1 VTGGDS
7 LDQNPAD
14 RTRAAALRGRKV
26 LSMQQHRAIA
36 ISPAMPPV
44 GVSGLRRTVARLRQ
58 YWDFLA
64 VLILILITMPPA
76 LLSPSTLVIF
86 RSIALIDYS
95 WRLDTIFKASQGV
108 WLGRDVAFTYGPLFQ
123 WLSSAPARWVGL
135 TMGFAGATAE
145 TLPLWGTF
153 LAIYATLRLL
163 LPGAPAWRRF
173 LLLLL
178 LSLWA
183 PRDLRTSFDIL
194 LFALFLRGW
203 YGVRNR
209 RLAPVTLGAGAAFLC
224 AAAFLYSADT
234 GVYGV
239 AAWMISLAAVA
250 WESRSDPPAFRGYAV
265 AVLAFALVSTGCVL
279 GIDTVMA
286 KPFDFHFWKNSWAI
300 VSAYRW
306 MEPFAISKI
315 GTIYTLGILLTGSAA
330 FVLRGVASDNRDE
343 CLTSRTGFLIGAF
356 CFAVLLMQSALVRSD
371 ALHLNTGLFAM
382 LLFAG
387 TILFSFPSRIVPAL
401 VALTGTACWLLFP
414 LDPPMPRSAFLPSVI
429 RAAYLQALRPITQCP
444 SGLREFDGGCYGPR
458 FVEDLRAAS
467 SYIQQHIAAGDS
479 MVVFPYQTVF
489 GIASRR
495 NVAGGVMQSYLASGA
510 YLSQLDIRGLERSA
524 APAGLYV
531 PDQPDLRVDEVTD
544 FTRSPELWLW
554 LFRHYRIEQQLPH
567 ETAGLLQGTAG
578 LVSDTS
584 RAARVSLTS
593 VPILPSLQRHLIRNR
608 SAVVDLGTPAWP
620 ADGADFLRLRL
631 VVQYGPLWKLRK
643 PERLRLQITRADG
656 SQEMQSFVA
665 EPNVPSDVWF
675 YPWNEPDLTGYFAAE
690 ESQWR
695 TDPRPAVT
703 HLRLWITPYD
713 WISQRPDSVV
723 IESTDAIQAAL
734 PPKAE

>member
-1 VTGGDS
+1 MQRDWTIAMSRSMPPV
-7 LDQNPAD
+7 
-14 RTRAAALRGRKV
+14 RTSGVRRAAAK
-26 LSMQQHRAIA
+26 
-36 ISPAMPPV
+36 
-44 GVSGLRRTVARLRQ
+44 LRQ

-76 LLSPSTLVIF
+76 LLSPQTLVIF
-86 RSIALIDYS
+86 RLIELIDYS

-123 WLSSAPARWVGL
+123 WLSSAPARWMGL
-135 TMGFAGATAE
+135 SMGFVSATAD

-163 LPGAPAWRRF
+163 LPETPAWRRF

-203 YGVRNR
+203 YAVRNR
-209 RLAPVTLGAGAAFLC
+209 RLMPVTLGAGGAFLC

-239 AAWMISLAAVA
+239 AAWLISLAGVA
-250 WESRSDPPAFRGYAV
+250 WETRSEPSAFRGYAF
-265 AVLAFALVSTGCVL
+265 AVLVFAAVSTGCVL
-279 GIDTVMA
+279 GINTIMA
-286 KPFDFHFWKNSWAI
+286 KPFNFRFWKNSWAI

-306 MEPFAISKI
+306 MEPLAMSKI
-315 GTIYTLGILLTGSAA
+315 GTVYMLGILLGGGAV
-330 FVLRGVASDNRDE
+330 FVLRGTAPGPRDE
-343 CLTSRTGFLIGAF
+343 CLTSRAGFLAGAF
-356 CFAVLLMQSALVRSD
+356 CFAVLLMQSGLVRSD
-371 ALHLNTGLFAM
+371 VLHINTGVFAM

-387 TILFSFPSRIVPAL
+387 AILFSFASPTVPVL

-414 LDPPMPRSAFLPSVI
+414 FEPPMPRLAFSPSGI
-429 RAAYLQALRPITQCP
+429 FAGYLQALRPITQCP
-444 SGLREFDGGCYGPR
+444 RGLREFDGGCYGPA
-458 FVEDLRAAS
+458 FVEYLRAGS
-467 SYIQQHIAAGDS
+467 SYTQQHSGEDDS

-495 NVAGGVMQSYLASGA
+495 NVAGGVMQSYLASDS

-531 PDQPDLRVDEVTD
+531 SDQPALRVDDVPD

-554 LFRHYRIEQQLPH
+554 LFRYYRIEQQLP
-567 ETAGLLQGTAG
+567 QGTAG
-578 LVSDTS
+578 LLRDTS
-584 RAARVSLTS
+584 RADRISLTS
-593 VPILPSLQRHLIRNR
+593 VPILPSPQIHLIRNR
-608 SAVVDLGTPAWP
+608 TAVVDLGPPAWP

-656 SQEMQSFVA
+656 SEEMQSFVA

-675 YPWNEPDLTGYFAAE
+675 YPWNEPDLTGYFAAD

-695 TDPRPAVT
+695 AGSRSAITY
-703 HLRLWITPYD
+703 LRLWVTPYD

-723 IESTDAIQAAL
+723 IESVDAVRAQLL
-734 PPKAE
+734 PGAE

>member
-1 VTGGDS
+1 MS
-7 LDQNPAD
+7 
-14 RTRAAALRGRKV
+14 K
-26 LSMQQHRAIA
+26 QQHQASAIDQ
-36 ISPAMPPV
+36 AMPPV
-44 GVSGLRRTVARLRQ
+44 GVSRLRRTLAKLRQ

-64 VLILILITMPPA
+64 VLLLVLITMPPA

-86 RSIALIDYS
+86 RSIAIIDYS
-95 WRLDTIFKASQGV
+95 WRLDTVFKASQGV
-108 WLGRDVAFTYGPLFQ
+108 WFGRDVAFTYGPLFQ
-123 WLSSAPARWVGL
+123 WLSSAPARWVGSS
-135 TMGFAGATAE
+135 MGFVSATAD
-145 TLPLWGTF
+145 TLPLWCTF

-163 LPGAPAWRRF
+163 LPEARAWRRF

-183 PRDLRTSFDIL
+183 PRDLRTAFDIL

-203 YGVRNR
+203 YAVRNR
-209 RLAPVTLGAGAAFLC
+209 GLVPVTLGAGAAFLC

-239 AAWMISLAAVA
+239 AAWLISLTAVA
-250 WESRSDPPAFRGYAV
+250 WERRSEAAAFRGYAL
-265 AVLAFALVSTGCVL
+265 AVLVFAVVSIGCVL
-279 GIDTVMA
+279 GINTIMA
-286 KPFDFHFWKNSWAI
+286 KPFDFHFWNDSWAI

-306 MEPFAISKI
+306 MEPSAMSKV
-315 GTIYTLGILLTGSAA
+315 GTIYTLGVLLAGSAV
-330 FVLRGVASDNRDE
+330 FVLRGVASVNRDE
-343 CLTSRTGFLIGAF
+343 CLTSRPGFLIGAF
-356 CFAVLLMQSALVRSD
+356 CFAVLLMQSGLVRSD
-371 ALHLNTGLFAM
+371 MVHINAGVFAM
-382 LLFAG
+382 LFFAG
-387 TILFSFPSRIVPAL
+387 TILFALPSRIVPAL
-401 VALTGTACWLLFP
+401 VALAGTAGWLLLP
-414 LDPPMPRSAFLPSVI
+414 IEPPMPRSAFLPLVI
-429 RAAYLQALRPITQCP
+429 FHSYLQALRPITQCP
-444 SGLREFDGGCYGPR
+444 RGLTEFDGGCYGPG

-467 SYIQQHIAAGDS
+467 SYMQQHNRGDS

-495 NVAGGVMQSYLASGA
+495 NVAGGVMQSYLASGE

-531 PDQPDLRVDEVTD
+531 PDQPDLRVDEVPD

-554 LFRHYRIEQQLPH
+554 LFRYYRIEQQLPH
-567 ETAGLLQGTAG
+567 TTAGLLQGTVG
-578 LVSDTS
+578 LLRDTS

-593 VPILPSLQRHLIRNR
+593 VPILPSKQRHLIRNR
-608 SAVVDLGTPAWP
+608 SAVLDLGTPAWP

-631 VVQYGPLWKLRK
+631 VVHYGPLWKLRK

-656 SQEMQSFVA
+656 SQEMKSFVA

-675 YPWNEPDLTGYFAAE
+675 YPWNETGLTGYFAAE

-695 TDPRPAVT
+695 GGPRPAVT
-703 HLRLWITPYD
+703 HLRLWVTPYD
-713 WISQRPDSVV
+713 WVSQRPDSVV
-723 IESTDAIQAAL
+723 IESADAIRAAL